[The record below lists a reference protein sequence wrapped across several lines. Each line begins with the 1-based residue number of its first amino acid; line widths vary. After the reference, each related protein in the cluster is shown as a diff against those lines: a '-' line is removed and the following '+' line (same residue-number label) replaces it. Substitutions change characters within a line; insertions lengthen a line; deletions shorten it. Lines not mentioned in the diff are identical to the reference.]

1 MQRQVASE
9 GTAVFGTF
17 ILLFYLDFMFC
28 FVLFCFDVLRHLHQ
42 RQVGPPL
49 DTSNEQLRNKSP
61 ICGIDLSSFVCLICY

>member
-17 ILLFYLDFMFC
+17 ILLFLFRFY
-28 FVLFCFDVLRHLHQ
+28 VLFCFDVLRHLHQ

-49 DTSNEQLRNKSP
+49 DTSNEQLRNTSP